1 LEPKVNRLLPVVAAA
16 SVLLAA
22 DGSAVAQDAPDRV
35 AQVSI
40 VGVTVELDAQNGSG
54 ETGTATFT
62 PQGNKTQVVLQL
74 TGAPADAQPAHI
86 HEGSCAKLNPAPKI
100 PLQNVVNGKSTTVLD
115 MPINEVMAG
124 GAVNVH
130 KSTQDL
136 KTYVACGD
144 LKSHM

>member
-1 LEPKVNRLLPVVAAA
+1 MKRLLPVVAAA

-22 DGSAVAQDAPDRV
+22 GGSALAQDAP
-35 AQVSI
+35 
-40 VGVTVELDAQNGSG
+40 VTVKLGAQNGSG

-74 TGAPADAQPAHI
+74 TGAPAEAQPAHI
-86 HEGSCAKLNPAPKI
+86 HEGTCAKLNPAPKI
-100 PLQNVVNGKSTTVLD
+100 PLQNVVNRKSTTVLD
-115 MPINEVMAG
+115 MPMKQVMAG

-130 KSTQDL
+130 KSAQDV

-144 LKSHM
+144 LKSSM